1 MVQEWLRVH
10 PTLWETCME
19 VGFPLKMQV
28 PSSMFVQFSHTDPY
42 PINNPHTSALKTS
55 CSQVPQK
62 HGAIGGHSCY
72 LRPQPEGMVLRKK
85 PEEDA
90 PIPWRPEFDLFSA
103 WGKEE
108 EQHPRQWF
116 SGHQNHPQTFACHIN
131 RKVLYNFFICKLHL
145 KQLLQQMLHLPVMPP
160 CKQLHFSA
168 RCFDPT
174 AANPHARAHQTW
186 GEHQDCTR
194 YFINRLKWGLGQ
206 NWVPLE
212 EIGWLLKPKHDK
224 SICPV

>member
-1 MVQEWLRVH
+1 
-10 PTLWETCME
+10 ME

-28 PSSMFVQFSHTDPY
+28 PSSMFVQFNHTDPY

-108 EQHPRQWF
+108 EQHPRQ
-116 SGHQNHPQTFACHIN
+116 
-131 RKVLYNFFICKLHL
+131 
-145 KQLLQQMLHLPVMPP
+145 
-160 CKQLHFSA
+160 
-168 RCFDPT
+168 
-174 AANPHARAHQTW
+174 
-186 GEHQDCTR
+186 
-194 YFINRLKWGLGQ
+194 
-206 NWVPLE
+206 
-212 EIGWLLKPKHDK
+212 
-224 SICPV
+224 